1 MTDPHNNI
9 PRETPTTHTTINVE
23 PQRKSGSGAG
33 MAFLIG
39 GLLVAVLVIGYFVF
53 VRGGAV
59 EAPSR
64 DVDIDVNLPKMEA
77 PKLPPIADGAD
88 AVPGPRQ
95 LGVHFSR

>member
-23 PQRKSGSGAG
+23 PERRRGGGGGG
-33 MAFLIG
+33 MAFIIG
-39 GLLVAVLVIGYFVF
+39 GLLVAMLAIGYFVF

-64 DVDIDVNLPKMEA
+64 DVDIDVNLP
-77 PKLPPIADGAD
+77 
-88 AVPGPRQ
+88 
-95 LGVHFSR
+95 

>member
-23 PQRKSGSGAG
+23 PERRRSGGGAG
-33 MAFLIG
+33 MAFIIG

-77 PKLPPIADGAD
+77 PKLPPIETPT
-88 AVPGPRQ
+88 VPTP
-95 LGVHFSR
+95 SPAPAN

>member
-1 MTDPHNNI
+1 MTDPHNNT

-23 PQRKSGSGAG
+23 PQRKSGGGAG
-33 MAFLIG
+33 MAFIIG

-77 PKLPPIADGAD
+77 PKLPPVEPPTAPTPSPAP
-88 AVPGPRQ
+88 AN
-95 LGVHFSR
+95 